1 MYSVKNRITVVGK
14 SCSGKSSIIAK
25 YQGIYQRN
33 RVPFSYDRVNS
44 DLKLKNNTSMKVQIV
59 DTRGPEKFRSI
70 TNYYYLPETK
80 AVIIVYNVREYDQ
93 KEIDYWYETSVKLN
107 ISVIAIA
114 VFDNESPPLNDDIKA
129 RNNENAKQF
138 AEEHNLLFKIIY
150 WDSETEVTELF
161 QDIGEIIHSNRKSY
175 KGLIYVSDKT
185 NNDKQSNKNQ
195 CYK

>member
-25 YQGIYQRN
+25 YKGIYQRN
-33 RVPFSYDRVNS
+33 HRVPFSYDFINS

-70 TNYYYLPETK
+70 TNNYLQKTK

-107 ISVIAIA
+107 ISVIVIA
-114 VFDNESPPLNDDIKA
+114 GFDNESHL
-129 RNNENAKQF
+129 
-138 AEEHNLLFKIIY
+138 
-150 WDSETEVTELF
+150 
-161 QDIGEIIHSNRKSY
+161 
-175 KGLIYVSDKT
+175 
-185 NNDKQSNKNQ
+185 
-195 CYK
+195 

>member
-25 YQGIYQRN
+25 YKGIYQRN
-33 RVPFSYDRVNS
+33 RVPFSYDFINS

-70 TNYYYLPETK
+70 TNSYLQKTK

-93 KEIDYWYETSVKLN
+93 EEIDYWYETSVKLN

-114 VFDNESPPLNDDIKA
+114 GFDNESPPLNDDIKA

-138 AEEHNLLFKIIY
+138 AEEHNLLFTIIY

-161 QDIGEIIHSNRKSY
+161 QDIGEKIQSNRKRY